1 MITIKAQTSTEFL
14 FLIII
19 VYMVSLIFTVV
30 SLNQERDINYQ
41 REYLLLKDVG
51 LKIQSEISLAAYTE
65 DGYSR
70 VFEIPNKLEIF
81 DYNISIINNSFV
93 YAESANNLFI
103 ARLSTVNGTVNK
115 GDNLITK
122 QNGKIRIN

>member
-1 MITIKAQTSTEFL
+1 
-14 FLIII
+14 
-19 VYMVSLIFTVV
+19 MVSLIFTVV